1 MHELCVECVLARL
14 SWRRREAACRVRCEG
29 VDCAYVVR
37 GWESASATALAH
49 SKSNMGHFGHS
60 ADDRTFIHL
69 YLPQVV
75 SIADDLKCCTLT

>member
-1 MHELCVECVLARL
+1 
-14 SWRRREAACRVRCEG
+14 
-29 VDCAYVVR
+29 
-37 GWESASATALAH
+37 
-49 SKSNMGHFGHS
+49 MGHFGHS